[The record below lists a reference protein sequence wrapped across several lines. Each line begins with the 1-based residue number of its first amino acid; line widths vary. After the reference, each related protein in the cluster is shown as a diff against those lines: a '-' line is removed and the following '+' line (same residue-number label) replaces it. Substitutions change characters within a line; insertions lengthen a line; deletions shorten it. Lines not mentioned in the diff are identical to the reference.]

1 VNLPRS
7 RLQYRFL
14 ASALAAA
21 MLFALLAGVL
31 AYALGERRA
40 NEAAHQTIAGMQAA
54 VEKTAAIAV
63 YAHDAPLMREVIEG
77 VARSSLVRQVDI
89 VDASGK
95 TLLQGSGS
103 ATPVVASESV
113 VRQPLKSPF
122 DANETIGALRI
133 EIDGDQLQHVARRE
147 AWLMA
152 LLMVGQA
159 ALIAM
164 IVVLTGTR
172 LVSRPIVRLA
182 RALATLPPGT
192 TQRLEMPRG
201 HALDEIGT
209 LVQSANDLLSANAQ
223 ALLRERELRQDIEAM
238 EAQYRQI
245 FDSTSAG
252 IFVLDRQGRLINGNP
267 TALKVIGGGVGDLRQ
282 LRGQDFLDL
291 VFARPERA
299 RAMIEQASLRNETM
313 SADLE
318 LRSMDGRTRWAH
330 CLLSVQDASVVPD
343 GDAPAAPADGVV
355 EGVLYDIT
363 ERKQVETDVRRRAD
377 HDALTGALNRNG
389 IDEAID
395 RFLANGQAHEALTLL
410 YLDLDGFKQINDRHG
425 HHHGDEVLQQAV
437 QRIQSELRR
446 TSDLVGRIGGD
457 EFVVA
462 LANSGP
468 TDAAASQIAANIVA
482 RLCEPFDLAGAGAA
496 QIGVSIGM
504 ASYPRHGRHRRELMR
519 AADEAMY
526 WVKRNGKNAYVT
538 ALPDEA

>member
-1 VNLPRS
+1 MNLPRS

-21 MLFALLAGVL
+21 MLFALIAGIL
-31 AYALGERRA
+31 AYRLGERRA

-63 YAHDAPLMREVIEG
+63 YAHDATLMREVIEG

-89 VDASGK
+89 VDAGGR
-95 TLLQGSGS
+95 TLLQGSGTS
-103 ATPVVASESV
+103 APLDTDASV

-122 DANETIGALRI
+122 EAKETIGAMRI
-133 EIDGDQLQHVARRE
+133 EIDGDQLQRVARRE

-164 IVVLTGTR
+164 TVFLTGAR
-172 LVSRPIVRLA
+172 LVSQPIVRLA
-182 RALATLPPGT
+182 RALAAMPAGS
-192 TQRLEMPRG
+192 TQLLAWPRG
-201 HALDEIGT
+201 HERDEIGT
-209 LVQSANDLLSANAQ
+209 LVQAANDLLSANAQ
-223 ALLRERELRQDIEAM
+223 ALQRERELRQDIEAM

-267 TALKVIGGGVGDLRQ
+267 TVLKVIGGGVGHLRQ
-282 LRGQDFLDL
+282 LRGRDFLEL

-299 RAMIEQASLRNETM
+299 RAMIEQAALRNETM

-318 LRSMDGRTRWAH
+318 LRGAEGRTRWAH
-330 CLLSVQDASVVPD
+330 CLLSVQEASIATDDDSSMP
-343 GDAPAAPADGVV
+343 APDGVV

-363 ERKQVETDVRRRAD
+363 ERKAVESDVRHRAD

-389 IDEAID
+389 VEEAID
-395 RFLANGQAHEALTLL
+395 RLLAHGDSQDAMTLL

-437 QRIQSELRR
+437 HRIQAELRR
-446 TSDLVGRIGGD
+446 NSDLVGRIGGD

-462 LANSGP
+462 LAHSGP
-468 TDAAASQIAANIVA
+468 TDVAASQIAANIVA
-482 RLCEPFDLAGAGAA
+482 RLCEPFDLGADGAA
-496 QIGVSIGM
+496 EIGVSVGM
-504 ASYPRHGRHRRELMR
+504 ASFPRHGRHRRALMH

-526 WVKRNGKNAYVT
+526 WVKRNGKNGYAT
-538 ALPDEA
+538 ALLEG

>member
-1 VNLPRS
+1 MNLPRS

-14 ASALAAA
+14 AGALAAA
-21 MLFALLAGVL
+21 ALFALIAGTL
-31 AYALGERRA
+31 AYRLGERRSNA
-40 NEAAHQTIAGMQAA
+40 AAHQTIASVQAA

-63 YAHDAPLMREVIEG
+63 YAHDTTLMREVIEG
-77 VARSSLVRQVDI
+77 VARNPLVRQVDI
-89 VDASGK
+89 VDAAGK
-95 TLLQGSGS
+95 TLLQGAST
-103 ATPVVASESV
+103 AEPVAVSDSV

-122 DANETIGALRI
+122 DASETIGAMRI
-133 EIDGDQLQHVARRE
+133 EIDADQLQRTARRE

-164 IVVLTGTR
+164 TVYLMGARI
-172 LVSRPIVRLA
+172 VSRPIVRLA
-182 RALATLPPGT
+182 RALARVPPGST
-192 TQRLEMPRG
+192 ERLVAPRG
-201 HALDEIGT
+201 HEHDEIGT
-209 LVQSANDLLSANAQ
+209 LVQSANDLLGANAQ
-223 ALLRERELRQDIEAM
+223 ALARERELRQDIEAM

-267 TALKVIGGGVGDLRQ
+267 TVLKVIGGGVGDLRL

-318 LRSMDGRTRWAH
+318 LRSTDGRTRWAH
-330 CLLSVQDASVVPD
+330 CLLSVQD
-343 GDAPAAPADGVV
+343 GNPAADATDDTIPGGVI

-363 ERKQVETDVRRRAD
+363 ERKEVESDVRRRAE
-377 HDALTGALNRNG
+377 HDALTGALNRAG
-389 IDEAID
+389 IDAAID
-395 RFLANGQAHEALTLL
+395 RFLAHGDGEDALSLL

-425 HHHGDEVLQQAV
+425 HHRGDEVLQQAV
-437 QRIQSELRR
+437 GRIQGELRR
-446 TSDLVGRIGGD
+446 ASDLVGRLGGD

-462 LANSGP
+462 LAHSGP
-468 TDAAASQIAANIVA
+468 TDVPASQLAANIVA
-482 RLCEPFDLAGAGAA
+482 RLCEPFVLGGDIVV
-496 QIGVSIGM
+496 QMGVSIGM
-504 ASYPRHGRHRRELMR
+504 ANYPRHGRHRRELMH

-526 WVKRNGKNAYVT
+526 WVKRHGKNGYAA
-538 ALPDEA
+538 ALTEA

>member
-1 VNLPRS
+1 MNLPRS
-7 RLQYRFL
+7 RLQYRFP
-14 ASALAAA
+14 AGALAAA
-21 MLFALLAGVL
+21 LVFALIAGAL

-63 YAHDAPLMREVIEG
+63 YAHDAPLMREVLEG
-77 VARSSLVRQVDI
+77 VARNSLVRQVDI
-89 VDASGK
+89 VDDGGR
-95 TLLQGSGS
+95 TLLQGSGR
-103 ATPVVASESV
+103 AAPVHASEAV
-113 VRQPLKSPF
+113 VLQPLKSPF
-122 DANETIGALRI
+122 DAGETIGAMRI
-133 EIDGDQLQHVARRE
+133 EIDGDQLQRVARRE

-164 IVVLTGTR
+164 IVFLTGAR

-182 RALATLPPGT
+182 RALAMMPPGS
-192 TQRLEMPRG
+192 TQLLPTPRG
-201 HALDEIGT
+201 HAHDEIGT

-223 ALLRERELRQDIEAM
+223 ALQRERELRQDIEAM

-267 TALKVIGGGVGDLRQ
+267 TVLKVIGGGVRDLRQ
-282 LRGQDFLDL
+282 MRGRDFLEL

-299 RAMIEQASLRNETM
+299 RAMIEQAALRNETM

-318 LRSMDGRTRWAH
+318 LRAAEGRTRWAH
-330 CLLSVQDASVVPD
+330 CLLSVQEARRPD
-343 GDAPAAPADGVV
+343 ETTDSMAMDGVV

-395 RFLANGQAHEALTLL
+395 RHLAHGDATDALTLL

-446 TSDLVGRIGGD
+446 NTDLVGRIGGD

-462 LANSGP
+462 LAHSGP
-468 TDAAASQIAANIVA
+468 TDVAASQIAASIVA
-482 RLCEPFDLAGAGAA
+482 RLCEPFELDGGRAVAE
-496 QIGVSIGM
+496 IGVSIGM
-504 ASYPRHGRHRRELMR
+504 ASFPRHGRQRRELMH

-526 WVKRNGKNAYVT
+526 WVKRHGKNGYAT
-538 ALPDEA
+538 ALAEK